1 TSTGRRVRSDATAN
15 RERLLA
21 VAAEVF
27 AVEGLSTT
35 LADVA
40 TKAGIGVGT
49 VYRHFANKDDLIY
62 HVYAPRLRMAQQLT
76 ERATRSRDA
85 WEGLAALIEQASW
98 QLAID
103 KGFRQFIL
111 GGYTE
116 VLGDSPSETSMRLL
130 SLLEQTHSQVSAH
143 LDDLIGRAKSA
154 GALRADF
161 ESTDIQLLAAAIQAT
176 VDLGGTERPDV
187 YRRVV
192 GLLLDGLRQA
202 RPGPTPL
209 PARALNSAGL
219 SQFLDAGHRSPSAV
233 TGDST
238 QSAM

>member
-1 TSTGRRVRSDATAN
+1 MW
-15 RERLLA
+15 
-21 VAAEVF
+21 
-27 AVEGLSTT
+27 
-35 LADVA
+35 
-40 TKAGIGVGT
+40 
-49 VYRHFANKDDLIY
+49 
-62 HVYAPRLRMAQQLT
+62 P
-76 ERATRSRDA
+76 
-85 WEGLAALIEQASW
+85 
-98 QLAID
+98 
-103 KGFRQFIL
+103 
-111 GGYTE
+111 
-116 VLGDSPSETSMRLL
+116 
-130 SLLEQTHSQVSAH
+130 
-143 LDDLIGRAKSA
+143 RAKSA